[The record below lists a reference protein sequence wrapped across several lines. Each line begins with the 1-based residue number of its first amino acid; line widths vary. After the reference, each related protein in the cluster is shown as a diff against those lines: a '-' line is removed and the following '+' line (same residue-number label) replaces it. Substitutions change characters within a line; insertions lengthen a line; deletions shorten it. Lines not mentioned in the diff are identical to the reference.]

1 MSDNS
6 APATQVSTPEIFDP
20 FFLESL
26 HKHWTDSHFALGV
39 EIIDAQHLWLV
50 ALVFR
55 MESVLLTKHSEQRA
69 GKLVAYARELV
80 RFLRSHLELE
90 DRVMKAA
97 EIPRHEEIALDH
109 ADFLSRLTAALNL
122 DKAGNI
128 QNGESFV
135 NLIKLWLDKHIKRD
149 DPQWKVYLS
158 KHHFNPVDFVGAVVT
173 DITAE
178 HESIHMQLYRQLLV
192 AQEVI
197 PGIRKA
203 ILDDLFQL
211 WKRFEVRTN
220 IPLIDMQHLWLFKMV
235 VEMESMLH
243 ISFAER
249 RTHLERV
256 LADLLDYVDIHF
268 NCEESLMAKLG
279 YPEEK
284 AHHRLHEDFC
294 RTVQKLKQEYDAG
307 NHHSLSSLVTLL
319 RQWLLTHIVI
329 EDSKYARV
337 FAHDTQATINISRL
351 LIREKEIAIPRDQTL
366 IYTYIT
372 ARMRASG
379 A

>member
-1 MSDNS
+1 MSGS
-6 APATQVSTPEIFDP
+6 PAAGAEFSIPEIFDP
-20 FFLESL
+20 FFLEVL
-26 HKHWTDSHFALGV
+26 HKHWNDSHFALGV

-50 ALVFR
+50 ALVSK
-55 MESVLLTKHSEQRA
+55 MEILQQAKQGGALS
-69 GKLVAYARELV
+69 GKMAAYARELV
-80 RFLRSHLELE
+80 RFLRIHLELE
-90 DRVMKAA
+90 ERVMKAG
-97 EIPRHEEIALDH
+97 EIPRNEEVALEH
-109 ADFLSRLTAALNL
+109 ADFLSRLQAAFSL
-122 DKAGNI
+122 DTSGEM
-128 QNGESFV
+128 QNAESFV
-135 NLIKLWLDKHIKRD
+135 SLIKLWLDRHIKKD

-158 KHHFNPVDFVGAVVT
+158 KHHFNPTDFVKAVIL
-173 DITAE
+173 DIGE
-178 HESIHMQLYRQLLV
+178 EYESTHMMLYRQLLV

-203 ILDDLFQL
+203 ILDDIFQL
-211 WKRFEVRTN
+211 WKRFDVRTN

-243 ISFAER
+243 VSFAER

-256 LADLLDYVDIHF
+256 LADLLAYVEVHF
-268 NCEESLMAKLG
+268 QSEEWLMAKLG

-284 AHHRLHEDFC
+284 NHHRLHDDFR
-294 RTVQKLKQEYDAG
+294 RTVQKLKQDYDAG

-329 EDSKYARV
+329 EDSKFAR
-337 FAHDTQATINISRL
+337 ACAADPQNTINASRL
-351 LIREKEIAIPRDQTL
+351 LIREKEIPVLRDQTL

-379 A
+379 G

>member
-1 MSDNS
+1 MNVEQ
-6 APATQVSTPEIFDP
+6 APAGVSIPEIFDP

-26 HKHWTDSHFALGV
+26 HHHWTSSRFALGI
-39 EIIDAQHLWLV
+39 EIIDAQHLWLI
-50 ALVFR
+50 ALVFK
-55 MESVLLTKHSEQRA
+55 MESLLQLPASRSQS
-69 GKLVAYARELV
+69 GKMVAYARELV
-80 RFLRSHLELE
+80 RALRSHLELE
-90 DRVMKAA
+90 ERVMKAA
-97 EIPRHEEIALDH
+97 EMPRHEEIARDH
-109 ADFLSRLTAALNL
+109 AEFLSRLTTASKADHNGAL
-122 DKAGNI
+122 
-128 QNGESFV
+128 QNAQGFV
-135 NLIKLWLDKHIKRD
+135 NLIKLWLDRHTKVD

-158 KHHFNPVDFVGAVVT
+158 QHHYNPVDFVGAVVI

-178 HESIHMQLYRQLLV
+178 HESVHMQLYRQLLV

-243 ISFAER
+243 VSFAER

-256 LADLLDYVDIHF
+256 LADMIDYVEIHF
-268 NCEESLMAKLG
+268 NSEEWLMAKLG
-279 YPEEK
+279 YADEK
-284 AHHRLHEDFC
+284 GHHRLHDDFR
-294 RTVQKLKQEYDAG
+294 RTVQKLKQDYDAG

-329 EDSKYARV
+329 EDSKFARAC
-337 FAHDTQATINISRL
+337 AHDPQTTINASRV